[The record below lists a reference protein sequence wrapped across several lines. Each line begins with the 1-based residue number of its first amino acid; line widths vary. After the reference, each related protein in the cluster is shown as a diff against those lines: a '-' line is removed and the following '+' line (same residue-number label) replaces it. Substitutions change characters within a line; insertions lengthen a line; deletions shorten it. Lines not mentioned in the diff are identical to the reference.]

1 MSGRELFE
9 CYFESWKVITDYI
22 EWVASG
28 GESLYGS
35 IEVARD
41 WAAALLVAQS
51 SCF

>member
-1 MSGRELFE
+1 MTGRELFD
-9 CYFESWKVITDYI
+9 CYYEAWKIISDYI

-35 IEVARD
+35 IETARS
-41 WAAALLVAQS
+41 WAYSLLVAQS

>member
-1 MSGRELFE
+1 MTGKELFE
-9 CYFESWKVITDYI
+9 CYHEAWKIISDYI

-35 IEVARD
+35 IEIAQS
-41 WAAALLVAQS
+41 WAATLLIAQS